1 MKRFLKFVGVL
12 AMIGGWPLAMSALHA
27 VHVPGQ
33 RTVLG
38 MTLPQWA
45 SWHLLT
51 KEKITF
57 RETFVDT
64 RTWQLNDIA
73 DHTAVAN
80 RLERAGLGSAFAH
93 AGTPE
98 EVAAAL
104 KGEKKP
110 EPVPAAEPA
119 KEVVP
124 AAPAEAAPKST
135 AKKVEHQTPAKPAAA
150 KPAADAKP
158 ATDAKDNV
166 FAF

>member
-1 MKRFLKFVGVL
+1 MKRFFKVVGVL

-33 RTVLG
+33 RTVMG
-38 MTLPQWA
+38 VALPEWA

-51 KEKITF
+51 KDKMTF

-80 RLERAGLGSAFAH
+80 RLDRVGLRSAFEK
-93 AGTPE
+93 AGTPDE
-98 EVAAAL
+98 IAAAL

-110 EPVPAAEPA
+110 EPAAPATAEPA

-124 AAPAEAAPKST
+124 AAPAPATPNST
-135 AKKVEHQTPAKPAAA
+135 AKQVEHKPQTDGEK
-150 KPAADAKP
+150 
-158 ATDAKDNV
+158 KDNV